1 MAVAQTAPPLC
12 TVIQTRFMLSSSD
25 LVIDVLTLAAI
36 LRRTD
41 RGALIDKSVGAIGE
55 VDV

>member
-1 MAVAQTAPPLC
+1 
-12 TVIQTRFMLSSSD
+12 MLSSSD
-25 LVIDVLTLAAI
+25 LVIDVLTLTVI